1 MKKFILLLFI
11 LAFTGCTDYKDVE
24 DIAKKE
30 GFSQT
35 CIDYA
40 IPNVSYTL
48 VTNEGIIAILIKLE
62 ACKTRELLTILHK
75 ENK

>member
-11 LAFTGCTDYKDVE
+11 LAFTGCTDYKDLE
-24 DIAKKE
+24 DIE

>member
-11 LAFTGCTDYKDVE
+11 LAFTGCTDYRDIADV
-24 DIAKKE
+24 AKKE

-40 IPNVSYTL
+40 VPTIKSDL
-48 VTNEGIIAILIKLE
+48 VTNESIIVITIQLE
-62 ACKTRELLTILHK
+62 ACKTRELLTTLHK
-75 ENK
+75 DK